1 MYQEQNEFEI
11 DGDFISTD
19 DESEGEKQLKTG
31 DSTQEAGGDNV
42 MNITNLDNDDGN
54 GNFCIIFL
62 SLSICKIDR

>member
-19 DESEGEKQLKTG
+19 DESEGEKQELATG

-42 MNITNLDNDDGN
+42 INITNLDNDDEN
-54 GNFCIIFL
+54 VNFV
-62 SLSICKIDR
+62 